1 MINLRIH
8 RVPCKGK
15 SARQLLAFCMVGAL
29 LLLAGCSMSMK
40 QAKPNAT
47 ADESAPTGPQVTIS
61 SNVKDGDVSVP
72 LGQRVRV
79 AVEHGSIESV
89 SLTRGAGVKQLPGT
103 TGADGLTWVSRSH
116 LTPGATYALNV
127 KAVSDEGNVKT
138 LESAFTTQDLSK
150 DQQTFPSF
158 FPTSGSTVGVGMP
171 VIIKFD
177 LPVRNKKRFENNI
190 SVVTAPVQE
199 GGLRWISDNEL
210 RWRPAKFWHAGTKV
224 TVKANVGGV
233 PAGNGIFGQTDRTL
247 RFNIGRS
254 LISRVNIE
262 THQMRVF
269 KNGKLINTIPITT
282 GRQPEH
288 TTRSGVKLIME
299 KYRTKDM
306 NSETIGIDPDS
317 ADGYDL
323 SGVEFA
329 QRITS
334 SGEFIH
340 AAPWSVGSQG
350 HANVSHGC
358 TGMSTS
364 NAGWLYGQT
373 IIGDPVIYTGSNRPM
388 TLTNG
393 YGDWNVSFADYIAG
407 R

>member
-1 MINLRIH
+1 MINLRAPRITS
-8 RVPCKGK
+8 KGK
-15 SARQLLAFCMVGAL
+15 PANQLLVFSMVGAL
-29 LLLAGCSMSMK
+29 LVLTGCSMSMK
-40 QAKPNAT
+40 QAKPNA
-47 ADESAPTGPQVTIS
+47 AGDETGPAGPQVTIS
-61 SNVKDGDVSVP
+61 ANVKDGDLSVP

-79 AVEHGSIESV
+79 SVEHGSLESV

-103 TGADGLTWVSRSH
+103 KDAEGLTWVSSSH
-116 LTPGATYALNV
+116 LTPGSTYALNV
-127 KAVSDEGNVKT
+127 KAVGDGGSEKT
-138 LESAFTTQDLSK
+138 FESAFSTQDLSK

-177 LPVRNKKRFENNI
+177 LPVRNKKRFQNNI
-190 SVVTAPVQE
+190 SVVTAPAQE
-199 GGLRWISDNEL
+199 GGFRWISDNEL
-210 RWRPAKFWHAGTKV
+210 RWRPAKFWQAGTRV

-233 PAGNGIFGQTDRTL
+233 PAGNGIFGQTDRVL
-247 RFNIGRS
+247 RFQIGRS
-254 LISRVNIE
+254 LVSRVNIA

-269 KNGKLINTIPITT
+269 KNGKLVNTIPITT

-306 NSETIGIDPDS
+306 NSETVGIDPNS

-364 NAGWLYGQT
+364 NAGWLYSQT
-373 IIGDPVIYTGSNRPM
+373 IIGDPVIYTGSNRLM